1 MIRLLKPTLA
11 EMQNAHTAIRP
22 ESGSRLP
29 YHIGYELALKA
40 GEEHLERVEYLEEQ
54 AWNAGSSLEYA
65 QGNLERWLARWN
77 L

>member
-1 MIRLLKPTLA
+1 
-11 EMQNAHTAIRP
+11 MQNAHTAIRP
-22 ESGSRLP
+22 DNGSRLP

-54 AWNAGSSLEYA
+54 AWNAGESLEHV
-65 QGNLERWLARWN
+65 QGNLERWLGSWD